1 MYLFFE
7 EGHLHPACIS
17 NRSPGMRLQAGFDAA
32 PDLMLCVPYLATSS
46 TKGWM
51 YFLNSSLRVEIDTPL
66 LAWKYSPDLDLT
78 IRRTSGNDGLDCE
91 KTLIIRSVMET
102 GHVDFPDLTRP
113 RGVTFP
119 ILVIFSLGDINRHV
133 VSLNG
138 HILKAKTINFINT
151 KKTHKNQLTIRTK
164 NEEWQENY
172 LKHKNQQLPAPYLRI
187 KALFRANRTRQ
198 FPFSALKRRFHKG
211 MIDRT
216 YF

>member
-1 MYLFFE
+1 MYLFLE

-17 NRSPGMRLQAGFDAA
+17 NRSPGMPLQAGFDAA
-32 PDLMLCVPYLATSS
+32 PDFILCVPYLATSS

-78 IRRTSGNDGLDCE
+78 IRRTSGNDGLDFDNLNNSHSNGNWARRFPRPD
-91 KTLIIRSVMET
+91 KT
-102 GHVDFPDLTRP
+102 

-138 HILKAKTINFINT
+138 HILKAKTVNFINT
-151 KKTHKNQLTIRTK
+151 KK
-164 NEEWQENY
+164 
-172 LKHKNQQLPAPYLRI
+172 PI
-187 KALFRANRTRQ
+187 KTN
-198 FPFSALKRRFHKG
+198 
-211 MIDRT
+211 
-216 YF
+216 